1 MGGLPA
7 EWLIPSLVNKCG
19 QLLRQQGLSSQ
30 SSAGTSQPVSGGT
43 GFPYYGLTM
52 PNPPRSRS
60 SQRPGSLGG
69 QANLLLE
76 QNYVPAIIGVEED
89 SCRWGDRENDSNII
103 PSEPGQTNH
112 QNSHAAVTV
121 SASSRNSVTEVLL
134 QQLSPSEKDQLLRQL
149 LPLRGRLH
157 RHGRPGST
165 RPPKY
170 DTRVSTG
177 EVAVPVEVLDVQTG
191 LFSSFNGK
199 EVPKCPVDNI
209 NEEAIK
215 HGIRVSKQ
223 EFRELCC
230 REDQKEEALIDEAKR
245 ASLRHYNHI
254 CRKREG
260 WIVNEA
266 KRESLACPNLE
277 SQEQIEIE
285 EANQII
291 EEQIIGEAKLESL
304 HFPPMTKEE
313 RLVEEVKV
321 ESIIAMQAKLEESQ
335 GRQGLSYMST
345 YNPDCDVREV
355 SPTRKSRSRASPV
368 ARAAYPFTRVFD
380 STGSSHFSQR
390 TPTVLEG
397 GDWSTSS
404 ISDRKP
410 HAQSHFQLN
419 DTSSSP

>member
-60 SQRPGSLGG
+60 SERPGSLGG

-89 SCRWGDRENDSNII
+89 SCRWGDR
-103 PSEPGQTNH
+103 
-112 QNSHAAVTV
+112 
-121 SASSRNSVTEVLL
+121 
-134 QQLSPSEKDQLLRQL
+134 EKDQLLRQL

-215 HGIRVSKQ
+215 HGMRGSKQ

-345 YNPDCDVREV
+345 YNPDC
-355 SPTRKSRSRASPV
+355 
-368 ARAAYPFTRVFD
+368 
-380 STGSSHFSQR
+380 
-390 TPTVLEG
+390 
-397 GDWSTSS
+397 
-404 ISDRKP
+404 
-410 HAQSHFQLN
+410 
-419 DTSSSP
+419 